1 MSQQDKIFIGRC
13 FNGNF
18 QEGSADI
25 KYLLDEEAL
34 MQLFD
39 LMKEAKANR
48 DSLPAGVTEYNG
60 NLQINLRV
68 RTNRAGDKSYS
79 ELDTWKPDGQKK
91 TQPVVATEE
100 PDDLPF

>member
-34 MQLFD
+34 MQLFN
-39 LMKEAKANR
+39 LMKEAKSNR

-60 NLQINLRV
+60 NLQINLRL
-68 RTNRAGDKSYS
+68 RTNRAGDKCYC
-79 ELDTWKPDGQKK
+79 ELDTWKPDTQKK
-91 TQPVVATEE
+91 TVVAMED